1 MAGDAEEWQ
10 APRQPRPSWEE
21 YTVRFLEGDTGAAWQ
36 GLCPDD
42 ATAEEEARL
51 AVAQAASARFG
62 WDRGKSLAWSRA
74 VGPARIDRY
83 GRMAE
88 HHVADMVRI
97 PLAADGQSRRLL
109 DLTLASGAIR
119 RILTLDASHGHAGS
133 EGLTLTADRDAPA
146 TLAIRIDSV
155 SRAHAIDPPPARA
168 IVMAAVH
175 VAAMT
180 DLAENLAAVTTG
192 GDCLPASATA
202 RALLT
207 AATLELL
214 AQTGR
219 PDLARALREIAGA

>member
-1 MAGDAEEWQ
+1 MQGAGDGWPE
-10 APRQPRPSWEE
+10 PRQPAATSSECA
-21 YTVRFLEGDTGAAWQ
+21 VRFPEGGTGAAWE
-36 GLCPDD
+36 GLCADG
-42 ATAEEEARL
+42 ATAEQEARL

-62 WDRGKSLAWSRA
+62 WDRERSLAWSERL
-74 VGPARIDRY
+74 GPARIDRY
-83 GRMAE
+83 ARMGS
-88 HHVADMVRI
+88 HHATDMVRI
-97 PLAADGQSRRLL
+97 PLAAEGSSRRLL
-109 DLTLASGAIR
+109 DVTRASAAIR
-119 RILTLDASHGHAGS
+119 RILTLDASHGHPGS

-155 SRAHAIDPPPARA
+155 ARPHAIDPPPARA

-180 DLAENLAAVTTG
+180 DLPENLTAVTTG
-192 GDCLPASATA
+192 EDCLPASATA

-219 PDLARALREIAGA
+219 PDLAGALREITGA